1 MKRLLKVPQASINTD
16 FLHFKLFKLIFSGT
30 QDKPHQLHF
39 NPSESI
45 ITVTQM
51 LRRHI
56 FMKLKTKQIT
66 ITAILLAICIVSQ
79 FFKNLNVYI
88 TGPIIN
94 AALIL
99 TTVYAELACGIIL
112 SVITPITSFFITG
125 SPIMAAIP
133 AMFPCIMIGNIILV
147 LVVALL
153 RDKFGKKTGLPVS
166 LVIGAA
172 CKALFMGIL
181 ISLIILPN
189 MLPVK
194 MQPMLHVLQI
204 QFSVTQLIT
213 ALIGGVYA
221 LIILAVLRN
230 TSLGE
235 QV

>member
-1 MKRLLKVPQASINTD
+1 
-16 FLHFKLFKLIFSGT
+16 
-30 QDKPHQLHF
+30 
-39 NPSESI
+39 
-45 ITVTQM
+45 
-51 LRRHI
+51 
-56 FMKLKTKQIT
+56 MKLKTRQIT
-66 ITAILLAICIVSQ
+66 VTAILLAICIVSQ

-99 TTVYAELACGIIL
+99 TTVYAGLACGIIL

-147 LVVALL
+147 LAVALL
-153 RDKFGKKTGLPVS
+153 RSKFGKKAGLPVS
-166 LVIGAA
+166 IVIGAVL
-172 CKALFMGIL
+172 KALFMGIL
-181 ISLIILPN
+181 ISLIILP
-189 MLPVK
+189 
-194 MQPMLHVLQI
+194 LHVLQL

-221 LIILAVLRN
+221 IIILAVLRN

-235 QV
+235 QA

>member
-1 MKRLLKVPQASINTD
+1 
-16 FLHFKLFKLIFSGT
+16 
-30 QDKPHQLHF
+30 
-39 NPSESI
+39 
-45 ITVTQM
+45 
-51 LRRHI
+51 
-56 FMKLKTKQIT
+56 MKLKTRQIT
-66 ITAILLAICIVSQ
+66 VTAILLAICIVSQ

-99 TTVYAELACGIIL
+99 TTVYAGLACGIIL

-147 LVVALL
+147 VAVALL
-153 RDKFGKKTGLPVS
+153 RSKFGKKAGLPVS
-166 LVIGAA
+166 IVIGAVL
-172 CKALFMGIL
+172 KALFMGIL
-181 ISLIILPN
+181 ISPN
-189 MLPVK
+189 MLPAK
-194 MQPMLHVLQI
+194 MQPMLHVLQL

-221 LIILAVLRN
+221 IIILAVLRN

-235 QV
+235 QA

>member
-1 MKRLLKVPQASINTD
+1 
-16 FLHFKLFKLIFSGT
+16 
-30 QDKPHQLHF
+30 
-39 NPSESI
+39 
-45 ITVTQM
+45 
-51 LRRHI
+51 
-56 FMKLKTKQIT
+56 MKLKTRQIT
-66 ITAILLAICIVSQ
+66 VTAILLAICIVSQ

-94 AALIL
+94 AAG
-99 TTVYAELACGIIL
+99 LACGIIL

-147 LVVALL
+147 LAVALL
-153 RDKFGKKTGLPVS
+153 RSKFGKKAGLPVS
-166 LVIGAA
+166 IVIGAVL
-172 CKALFMGIL
+172 KALFMGIL

-189 MLPVK
+189 MLPAK
-194 MQPMLHVLQI
+194 MQPMLHVLQL

-221 LIILAVLRN
+221 IIILAVLRN

-235 QV
+235 QA